1 MPIRVWS
8 SRSFTARWMAPA
20 ADPGV
25 QADLAED
32 EQLLLGTITNNL
44 DFPLSNCILA
54 YGRWA
59 YELGTIGAGRARPT

>member
-8 SRSFTARWMAPA
+8 SRSFTARWIAQAPSNA
-20 ADPGV
+20 V

-32 EQLLLGTITNNL
+32 EQLLGTVTNNL
-44 DFPLSNCILA
+44 AFPLSNCILL

-59 YELGTIGAGRARPT
+59 YELGTIGPESRPT